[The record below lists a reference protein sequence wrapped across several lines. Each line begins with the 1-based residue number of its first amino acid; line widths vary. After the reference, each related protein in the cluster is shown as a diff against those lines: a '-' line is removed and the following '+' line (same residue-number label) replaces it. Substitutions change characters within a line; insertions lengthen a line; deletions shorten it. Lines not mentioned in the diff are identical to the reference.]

1 VIVIIVSISSV
12 CQELRPVVL
21 SLLHRQ
27 IAKNS
32 VIQDNTDDG
41 QIFLPQEHDGQ
52 KIKLIIEREFSKNR
66 DFDDYIVAGNNEDP
80 LEIAILKKG
89 DIEQLGLF
97 ICGFCPMVFRSEVEK
112 NIHQRVH
119 YFGFG

>member
-1 VIVIIVSISSV
+1 MAMIIVRVSNV
-12 CQELRPVVL
+12 CQELRPVIV
-21 SLLHRQ
+21 SLLQ
-27 IAKNS
+27 KEIIKNS
-32 VIQDNTDDG
+32 VIEDNTVDG
-41 QIFLPQEHDGQ
+41 QILLPNEHDEQ
-52 KIKLIIEREFSKNR
+52 KIRLIIERQFSKNR
-66 DFDDYIVAGNNEDP
+66 DFDDYIVAGNNDDP

>member
-1 VIVIIVSISSV
+1 MIIVSVSTV
-12 CQELRPVVL
+12 CQDLRPVIL
-21 SLLHRQ
+21 SLLHKQ
-27 IAKNS
+27 ITKKS
-32 VIQDNTDDG
+32 HIEDDTGDG
-41 QIFLPQEHDGQ
+41 QIYLPEEHDDQ

-66 DFDDYIVAGNNEDP
+66 DFDGYIVAANNDDP
-80 LEIAILKKG
+80 VEIAILKKG

>member
-1 VIVIIVSISSV
+1 MAMIIVRVSNV
-12 CQELRPVVL
+12 CQDLRPVIV
-21 SLLHRQ
+21 SLLQ
-27 IAKNS
+27 KEITKNS
-32 VIQDNTDDG
+32 VIEDNTVDG
-41 QIFLPQEHDGQ
+41 QILLSNEHDEQ
-52 KIKLIIEREFSKNR
+52 KIRLIIERQFSKNR
-66 DFDDYIVAGNNEDP
+66 DFDDYIVAGNNDDP

>member
-1 VIVIIVSISSV
+1 MIIVSVSSV
-12 CQELRPVVL
+12 CQELRPAIL
-21 SLLHRQ
+21 SLLREQ
-27 IAKNS
+27 IAKNAD
-32 VIQDNTDDG
+32 IEENTDG
-41 QIFLPQEHDGQ
+41 AHIFLPEEHDEQ
-52 KIKLIIEREFSKNR
+52 KIKLTIEREFTKNR
-66 DFDDYIVAGNNEDP
+66 DFDNYVVAENIEDP

-97 ICGFCPMVFRSEVEK
+97 ICGFCPMVFRSETEK

>member
-1 VIVIIVSISSV
+1 MAMIIVRVSNV
-12 CQELRPVVL
+12 CQDLRPVIV
-21 SLLHRQ
+21 SLLQ
-27 IAKNS
+27 KEITKNS
-32 VIQDNTDDG
+32 VIEDNTVDG
-41 QIFLPQEHDGQ
+41 QILLPNEHDEQ
-52 KIKLIIEREFSKNR
+52 KIRLIIERQFSKNR
-66 DFDDYIVAGNNEDP
+66 DFDDYIVAGNNDDP